1 MKILSKVHDYYD
13 SAAAYGVSDQYWK
26 RQNDTLH
33 EKNIELEDIM
43 QHTQCWGGRPMI
55 IMFCGKAYP
64 VISLRGRG
72 GYSDNHFLITCQDD
86 FAAYEEIY
94 DAGLNPPYPGAW
106 EDVKPTSNRF
116 RSQESYAVRGFQ
128 GFLDDVAKLDCE
140 KYHRQYNAPIIRVG
154 YTYIDKH
161 GNYQDNRGRWR
172 HKVTIETNPSL
183 KALGF
188 QKVKDAFTAYQELD
202 SYIFG
207 VLGVDVNPT
216 VQTSDKDRLV
226 AHGFDNRTS
235 FRNMKR

>member
-33 EKNIELEDIM
+33 EKDVQLEDIL
-43 QHTQCWGGRPMI
+43 HFTGCWGGRPMI

-64 VISLRGRG
+64 VISLKGRG
-72 GYSDNHFLITCQDD
+72 GYSDDHFLIASQED
-86 FAAYEEIY
+86 FEVYKGMFEEHKDQY
-94 DAGLNPPYPGAW
+94 GHSRW
-106 EDVKPTSNRF
+106 EDVENGYRRF
-116 RSQESYAVRGFQ
+116 SSPESYSVRGFQ
-128 GFLDDVAKLDCE
+128 GFLDDVTKIDCE
-140 KYHRQYNAPIIRVG
+140 KYHRQYNAPIIKVV
-154 YTYIDKH
+154 YTYIDKQS
-161 GNYQDNRGRWR
+161 NYQDNRGRWR

-183 KALGF
+183 KAIGF

-207 VLGVDVNPT
+207 VLGVDANPI

-226 AHGFDNRTS
+226 AHGFDNRVS

>member
-33 EKNIELEDIM
+33 EKDSALEDIM
-43 QHTQCWGGRPMI
+43 HHTQCWGGLPMI
-55 IMFCGKAYP
+55 LLFCGKAYP
-64 VISLRGRG
+64 VIVMRGNGVYYHER
-72 GYSDNHFLITCQDD
+72 FLIASQEDVD
-86 FAAYEEIY
+86 AYEALCEETMDKY
-94 DAGLNPPYPGAW
+94 GHSKW
-106 EDVKPTSNRF
+106 EPMVPRSSRYTSP
-116 RSQESYAVRGFQ
+116 ESYRVRGFQ

-161 GNYQDNRGRWR
+161 GNYQDSTGRWR

-207 VLGVDVNPT
+207 VLGVDANPI

-226 AHGFDNRTS
+226 AHGFDNRVS

>member
-26 RQNDTLH
+26 RQNDTFH
-33 EKNIELEDIM
+33 EKDVELEDIM
-43 QHTQCWGGRPMI
+43 HYTQCWGGRPMI

-64 VISLRGRG
+64 VIFMRGRG
-72 GYSDNHFLITCQDD
+72 GYDSRNFLIAKEDD
-86 FAAYEEIY
+86 FPVYRELYE
-94 DAGLNPPYPGAW
+94 AGLNPPYPGAW
-106 EDVKPTSNRF
+106 EDIDEGRRRF
-116 RSQESYAVRGFQ
+116 SSPESYARRGFQ
-128 GFLDDVAKLDCE
+128 GFLDDVAKIDCE

-216 VQTSDKDRLV
+216 VEISDVHRLEG
-226 AHGFDNRTS
+226 HGFDKRTS